1 MDRPPVTP
9 TATVI
14 RGDARALPLADNT
27 IDLVV
32 TSPPYFGLRDYGSDA
47 EIGGED
53 TLKAYLGAMR
63 DVLAELAR
71 VLTPTGSA
79 FLVIGDKYARTGGV
93 DRKPRGGPGDP
104 GGRAHQRRPQ
114 RGIDGVPDKS
124 LAGIPYRVALD
135 AIEDGWLWRQ
145 DIVWAKP
152 NPLPESV
159 RDRSRRAHETILHLT
174 RRPRYYANET
184 ARDTLDVWTM
194 AVAGYRDPKGRRHP
208 AVFPQPLA
216 ARIIAAYCPEGGTVL
231 DPFLGSGTTLAAA
244 LEEGRHGI
252 GVELSPDY
260 AEVALD
266 RLAAWAPTLL

>member
-1 MDRPPVTP
+1 MDRQALAP
-9 TATVI
+9 TATII
-14 RGDARALPLADNT
+14 RGDARKLPLGDNT
-27 IDLVV
+27 IDLAV

-53 TLKAYLGAMR
+53 TLKGYLAAMR
-63 DVLAELAR
+63 EVLAELAR

-93 DRKPRGGPGDP
+93 DRKPRGNGADP

-114 RGIDGVPDKS
+114 KGIEGVPDKS

-135 AIEDGWLWRQ
+135 ALDDGWLWRQ
-145 DIVWAKP
+145 DIVWSKP

-174 RRPRYYANET
+174 RRPRYYAADE

-194 AVAGYRDPKGRRHP
+194 PVAGYRDPKGRRHP
-208 AVFPQPLA
+208 AVFPEPLA
-216 ARIIAAYCPEGGTVL
+216 ARIIRAYCPEGGTVL

-244 LEEGRHGI
+244 LKTGRSGI

-260 AEVALD
+260 AAVAYD
-266 RLAAWAPTLL
+266 RLADYAPTLL

>member
-1 MDRPPVTP
+1 MDRPHV
-9 TATVI
+9 TATII
-14 RGDARALPLADNT
+14 RGRAQQLPLADDSV
-27 IDLVV
+27 DLVV
-32 TSPPYFGLRDYGSDA
+32 TSPPYYGLRDYGSAD

-53 TLKAYLGAMR
+53 TLKAYLAAMR

-114 RGIDGVPDKS
+114 KGIEGVPDKS

-135 AIEDGWLWRQ
+135 ALEDGWLWRQ
-145 DIVWAKP
+145 DLVWSKP

-174 RRPRYYANET
+174 RRPRYYADPDL

-194 AVAGYRDPKGRRHP
+194 PVAGYRDPQGRRHP
-208 AVFPQPLA
+208 AVFPEPLA
-216 ARIIAAYCPEGGTVL
+216 ARIIAAYSRPGGTVL

-244 LEEGRHGI
+244 LNLGRNGV

-260 AEVALD
+260 AQVAAT
-266 RLAAWAPTLL
+266 RLAAHAPTLL